1 MNSLNRYRPAK
12 QFHCLPLVGRNA
24 PFGYEEIVRG
34 ADGAHNYQPAGAL
47 VGAFAE
53 MNEKGR
59 EAWKKLTVA
68 TVTTGASKYTLLA
81 GTGKSDRLFSGVM
94 ATRMNACNLWNSSGR
109 NSKGWTN
116 E

>member
-1 MNSLNRYRPAK
+1 
-12 QFHCLPLVGRNA
+12 
-24 PFGYEEIVRG
+24 
-34 ADGAHNYQPAGAL
+34 
-47 VGAFAE
+47 
-53 MNEKGR
+53 
-59 EAWKKLTVA
+59 
-68 TVTTGASKYTLLA
+68 VTTGASKYTLLA